1 MVSANKRILVVD
13 DEEQVAHILS
23 KVLRKLGDT
32 YEIVTATNGYQA
44 LDQVRDGSFDL
55 LITDLMMPG
64 IDGIALTETVRTV
77 APKMKVIW
85 LTAHSQWGAEAQR
98 LGIYRYVLKPVDV
111 DAIRQIVREELEI
124 KALSNEPATLPTRE
138 EKRILVLDDNDYLR
152 RLFSRVLDQAGYKTW
167 QATTLQE
174 ARALLDKQNFD
185 VFLCDVHLGND
196 RGTDLVRDQFS
207 ALRAAGTQV
216 VMVSGEA
223 RYREVCEDMGIEF
236 YIEKPVALDALVT
249 LVRRLTEQNFEAKKE
264 KIA

>member
-1 MVSANKRILVVD
+1 MNANKRILVVD
-13 DEEQVAHILS
+13 DEEQVAHTLG
-23 KVLRKLGDT
+23 KVLRKLGNT
-32 YEIVTATNGYQA
+32 YEIVTATSGYQA
-44 LDQVRDGSFDL
+44 LDMVKDASFDL

-64 IDGIALTETVRTV
+64 MNGITLTETVRAV

-124 KALSNEPATLPTRE
+124 KALPIELAPLPACE
-138 EKRILVLDDNDYLR
+138 EKRVLVLDDNDYLR

-167 QATTLQE
+167 QAATLQE
-174 ARALLDKQNFD
+174 ARALLDEQHFD
-185 VFLCDVHLGND
+185 VFLCDIHLGND
-196 RGTDLVRDQFS
+196 RGTDLVRDRLS
-207 ALRAAGTQV
+207 ALGAAGTQV

-223 RYREVCEDMGIEF
+223 RYREICEDMGIEF

-249 LVRRLTEQNFEAKKE
+249 LVKRLTA
-264 KIA
+264 